1 MKVKKSS
8 KLDFFT
14 GKIRD
19 QGSNFSQETPKVA
32 TGDLTTKGFFLLI
45 FYSVISIVISCKLVE
60 D

>member
-19 QGSNFSQETPKVA
+19 QARILAMRPARAAG
-32 TGDLTTKGFFLLI
+32 GLTYKKIFLLV
-45 FYSVISIVISCKLVE
+45 FYYVLVASL
-60 D
+60 